1 MTRTAVNRLA
11 TMCTRVLW
19 SSEGS
24 PGEGTVLIGRS
35 IDWMVDTASN
45 MWAFPAGLVH
55 EGSLAENSLSWTS
68 KYGSVM
74 ATMYDVLAVD
84 GVNTEGLG
92 VNTLYLTEAD
102 YGIRDLVRP
111 GLSIGI
117 VAQYLLDN
125 FATVAEAVDWFR
137 TSRVQMIGT
146 TVGAEKE
153 PGVAHVSLADESGD
167 SAVVEFL
174 DGETVIHHSPAF
186 QVMTNSPTFAEQLE
200 NIAPYL
206 PFTQLQELPGSS
218 TSPDRF
224 VRASYYTDQLPTT
237 SDYRTAAANVLSV
250 IRNASV
256 PYGVDDPEHPNIAAT
271 RWRVLSDLT
280 NRVYYYDS
288 TLIPSLFWVAL
299 EDLALSV
306 GAPVLKLDI
315 VSGGDRAG
323 DQAEQFVA
331 TEGFPPA

>member
-1 MTRTAVNRLA
+1 
-11 TMCTRVLW
+11 MCTRILW

-24 PGEGTVLIGRS
+24 PGEGTVLVGRS

-45 MWAFPAGLVH
+45 MWAFPAGQVH
-55 EGSLAENSLSWTS
+55 VGSAEQNMLSWTS
-68 KYGSVM
+68 KFGSVM

-84 GVNTEGLG
+84 GVNTQGLG

-102 YGIRDLVRP
+102 YGIRNLDRP
-111 GLSIGI
+111 GLSVGI

-125 FATVAEAVDWFR
+125 FATVTEAVEWFR
-137 TSRVQMIGT
+137 DSRVQMIGVS
-146 TVGAEKE
+146 VGAEKE
-153 PGVAHVSLADESGD
+153 PGVAHVSLADKSGD

-174 DGETVIHHSPAF
+174 GGETVIHHSPAF

-200 NIAPYL
+200 NIKPYL

-224 VRASYYTDQLPTT
+224 VRASYYTDQLPAT
-237 SDYRTAAANVLSV
+237 SDYRAAAANALSV

-280 NRVYYYDS
+280 NGVYYYDS
-288 TLIPSLFWVAL
+288 TLLPNLFWVAL
-299 EDLALSV
+299 DDVDLSV
-306 GAPVLKLDI
+306 GSPILKLDI
-315 VSGGDRAG
+315 VSGGDRVG
-323 DQAEQFVA
+323 DQAGQFVPQPA
-331 TEGFPPA
+331 FPAE